1 MGKQWLLSG
10 GPSSSERLPKSNANS
25 QTLNIPTVLKPHLEY
40 ARLASGRADAIPN
53 EPRSN
58 VAHWSSSIHIAS
70 RAWPRR
76 GAAEADE
83 ISRARVRR

>member
-1 MGKQWLLSG
+1 MGSQWLLSR

-25 QTLNIPTVLKPHLEY
+25 QTLNIPTVLKPHLKY
-40 ARLASGRADAIPN
+40 AGLAPGRADAIPN

-58 VAHWSSSIHIAS
+58 VAHWSSSYILS
-70 RAWPRR
+70 RARPRR
-76 GAAEADE
+76 GAADADE

>member
-1 MGKQWLLSG
+1 MGKQWLLSR

-25 QTLNIPTVLKPHLEY
+25 QTLNIPTVLKPHLKC
-40 ARLASGRADAIPN
+40 AGHAPGRADAIPN

-58 VAHWSSSIHIAS
+58 VAHWSSSIYIAS
-70 RAWPRR
+70 RARPRR
-76 GAAEADE
+76 GAADADE